1 MKNTKRSILCLSVL
15 SALILTGCNKSGKDL
30 APAGWDDGVVWTSAG
45 ETEYNKLSDLKR
57 GSTYR
62 AYEFIQHSSYN
73 ATIRRSNHYQS
84 CRWLS

>member
-45 ETEYNKLSDLKR
+45 ETEYSECQHQLQFRRRDVVRQHDAEYVLSD
-57 GSTYR
+57 G
-62 AYEFIQHSSYN
+62 N
-73 ATIRRSNHYQS
+73 G
-84 CRWLS
+84 